1 MSTDNNNA
9 QQPQTAVKKF
19 EEKSFDAVNAKITS
33 LIEAGDIKLPANFA
47 AENAVRSAWLHLQD
61 LKDRNDQPVLDVC
74 TAPSISNAILKMVV
88 QGLSVVKSQCAFIA
102 YGNKLTF
109 QRQYQG
115 SIALAKRVSD
125 VVDVK
130 ANAIYKDDEFEFE
143 VNADTGVKKVLK
155 HKQTLNSIDVDNVVG
170 AYAILTLADGS
181 TSHEIMNIKQIRKSW
196 EMGQTKGKSKAHENF
211 TDEMACKTVIN
222 RACKLKIEA
231 SDDSDL
237 YADDSENGMDQTEET
252 VKNQIAQKAHK
263 KPLDFDDAQILSETK
278 TGAQKVEADKKP
290 VTVDDEPGY

>member
-1 MSTDNNNA
+1 MSTENTNTA
-9 QQPQTAVKKF
+9 QHQAGIKKF

-33 LIEAGDIKLPANFA
+33 LIETGDIRLPQNYS

-61 LKDRNDQPVLDVC
+61 LKDRNDRPVLEVC

-102 YGNKLTF
+102 YGSALTF

-115 SIALAKRVSD
+115 SIAVAKRVSD
-125 VVDVK
+125 VIDVK
-130 ANAIYKDDEFEFE
+130 ANAVYKLDEFEYE

-155 HKQTLNSIDVDNVVG
+155 HKQTLESIDVDNVVG
-170 AYAILTLADGS
+170 AYAIVKLSDG
-181 TSHEIMNIKQIRKSW
+181 TIQHEIMNMKQIRKSW
-196 EMGQTKGKSKAHENF
+196 EMGQTKGNSKAHQNF
-211 TDEMACKTVIN
+211 ADEMACKTVIN

-237 YADDSENGMDQTEET
+237 YADDSENGLDQTNET
-252 VKNQIAQKAHK
+252 VKNEIKTRAHK
-263 KPLDFDDAQILSETK
+263 ASVDFDDAVVVTESKKQIEQPKESEK
-278 TGAQKVEADKKP
+278 SKV
-290 VTVDDEPGY
+290 VDEPGY